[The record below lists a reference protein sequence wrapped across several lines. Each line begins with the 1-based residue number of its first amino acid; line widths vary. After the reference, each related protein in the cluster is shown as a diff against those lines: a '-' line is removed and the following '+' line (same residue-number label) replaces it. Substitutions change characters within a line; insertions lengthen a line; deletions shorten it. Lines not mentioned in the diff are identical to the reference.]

1 MPTRIRSINRSWIV
15 RTLFTGSLLLGAAA
29 TPVAIPSAY
38 GQENPAAKFSA
49 ELQKAI
55 VAKDVDA
62 AKKLIEEN
70 SDVSLA
76 ARLNGRMQVAS
87 LLIRENRRD
96 EAMEQFEI
104 AVNAAFEAAEKGSDA
119 QALSSLQLA
128 AMMARPI
135 APEKVA
141 AWISRGV
148 DIARS
153 KLKPDELSSDH
164 RTLADMLRLKTQLA
178 NPTEVDALKSE
189 LTDYISKC
197 EELFSKDSSNNANQ
211 MLMLQLWNMQA
222 QVVDAD
228 QAGRIFEKASALAE
242 SILKDKP
249 TGPLVSNYVSMVTS
263 FVGRNSRS
271 APDTA
276 AKALENAKKILE
288 GIDSEDR
295 LVTQSID
302 NFLKNSKAME
312 RTIESSRAL
321 VAMIGKPAPEIDP
334 MEWVNGEPFST
345 LADLKGKVVL
355 IDFWAVWCGPCIAT
369 FPHLKHL
376 DEEYGPKGL
385 TILGVTRQYN
395 YAWDD
400 EKSAIAR
407 SEQPVS
413 LEDEMKM
420 LEKFIGKHSL
430 THRTM
435 LTPEKSDMQARYF
448 VTGIPHAV
456 LIDKQ
461 GLVRLVKI
469 GSGAD
474 NAREIEETIAKLLA
488 E

>member
-1 MPTRIRSINRSWIV
+1 
-15 RTLFTGSLLLGAAA
+15 
-29 TPVAIPSAY
+29 
-38 GQENPAAKFSA
+38 
-49 ELQKAI
+49 
-55 VAKDVDA
+55 
-62 AKKLIEEN
+62 
-70 SDVSLA
+70 
-76 ARLNGRMQVAS
+76 
-87 LLIRENRRD
+87 
-96 EAMEQFEI
+96 
-104 AVNAAFEAAEKGSDA
+104 
-119 QALSSLQLA
+119 
-128 AMMARPI
+128 
-135 APEKVA
+135 
-141 AWISRGV
+141 
-148 DIARS
+148 
-153 KLKPDELSSDH
+153 
-164 RTLADMLRLKTQLA
+164 
-178 NPTEVDALKSE
+178 
-189 LTDYISKC
+189 
-197 EELFSKDSSNNANQ
+197 
-211 MLMLQLWNMQA
+211 
-222 QVVDAD
+222 
-228 QAGRIFEKASALAE
+228 
-242 SILKDKP
+242 
-249 TGPLVSNYVSMVTS
+249 LVSNYVSMVSS
-263 FVGRNSRS
+263 FVGRNARS

-276 AKALENAKKILE
+276 AKALENAKKLLE
-288 GIDSEDR
+288 GIDSDDR

-334 MEWVNGEPFST
+334 MEWVNGEPLST

-376 DEEYGPKGL
+376 NEEFGPKGL

-420 LEKFIGKHSL
+420 LEKFIGKHEL